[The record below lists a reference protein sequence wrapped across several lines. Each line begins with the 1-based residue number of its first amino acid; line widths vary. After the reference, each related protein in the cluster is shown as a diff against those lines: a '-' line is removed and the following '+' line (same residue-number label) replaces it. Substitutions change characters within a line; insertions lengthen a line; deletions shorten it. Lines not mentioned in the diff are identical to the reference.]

1 MVRSGPARLGLLAL
15 ASAFAAAGP
24 ARADCASQL
33 RPNKV
38 PLQAG
43 TLLSAR
49 MLLDTRD
56 FGDISV
62 SPDGKWA
69 ALILRRAKLEQ
80 DDYCFGVV
88 LVSLA
93 GGQISKLIDVGGEPI
108 LARGDLRDIPDIV
121 NGPIDDTPPV
131 WSPDGRW
138 VAYLR
143 RDNGIVQAWVASI
156 DGGPRP
162 VTTMPDDVR
171 KVEWAAPTILRVT
184 TRPRAAGDA
193 ALAREG
199 RSGYLYDRR
208 FWAISEARP
217 SPLPQPFKTIAINVA
232 DGRTIANPAP
242 AVDGGRPANASLFVR
257 LREGGKA
264 WVAPGNPGQYIPVL
278 QLNVEFA
285 KRRLTC
291 GEPCGSRITG
301 LWATGGNE
309 LIFLRGGSPENGGRS
324 ELYRW
329 RVDRDAAP
337 HRILATDEL
346 LESCDRS
353 GRKLVCAHETA
364 LHPRG
369 IVAIDPETGIMTGLY
384 DPNPEYS
391 SLHLGTVKRLRWT
404 ASDGIASYG
413 DLVLP
418 PDHKPGQRHPLI
430 IVQYTSRGFLRGG
443 VGDEYPINVFAARG
457 YAVLSIQRPI
467 PPARTRGAA
476 DSNDYQRINTL
487 GWADRW
493 RVLAS
498 LEAGIDA
505 VVERGV
511 VDADRVGLTGLSDG
525 GLTVQFALINSK
537 RFRAAATSS
546 CCDSSDVPP
555 AVGLAYSDTT
565 TKWGYPPPGLEDRQF
580 WKPMS
585 LAANADRIRTP
596 LLMQLADREY
606 RLALETFAALDHARA
621 PVEMYVFPNEYHI
634 KYHPAHRYAIYE
646 RNLAWFDFWLK
657 GDASEDVSDA
667 VTMAR
672 WRSLKARIEN

>member
-1 MVRSGPARLGLLAL
+1 M
-15 ASAFAAAGP
+15 
-24 ARADCASQL
+24 
-33 RPNKV
+33 
-38 PLQAG
+38 
-43 TLLSAR
+43 
-49 MLLDTRD
+49 
-56 FGDISV
+56 
-62 SPDGKWA
+62 
-69 ALILRRAKLEQ
+69 
-80 DDYCFGVV
+80 
-88 LVSLA
+88 
-93 GGQISKLIDVGGEPI
+93 
-108 LARGDLRDIPDIV
+108 
-121 NGPIDDTPPV
+121 
-131 WSPDGRW
+131 
-138 VAYLR
+138 
-143 RDNGIVQAWVASI
+143 
-156 DGGPRP
+156 
-162 VTTMPDDVR
+162 
-171 KVEWAAPTILRVT
+171 
-184 TRPRAAGDA
+184 
-193 ALAREG
+193 
-199 RSGYLYDRR
+199 
-208 FWAISEARP
+208 
-217 SPLPQPFKTIAINVA
+217 A

-337 HRILATDEL
+337 RRILATDEL
-346 LESCDRS
+346 LESCDLS

-364 LHPRG
+364 LHPRT
-369 IVAIDPETGIMTGLY
+369 IVAIDPETGAMTGLY

-391 SLHLGTVKRLRWT
+391 SLRLGIVERLRWT

-443 VGDEYPINVFAARG
+443 VGDEYPIHVFAARG

-505 VVERGV
+505 VVKRGV
-511 VDADRVGLTGLSDG
+511 VDPGRVGLTGLSDG

-546 CCDSSDVPP
+546 CCDSADVPP

-621 PVEMYVFPNEYHI
+621 PVEMYVFPDEYHI
-634 KYHPAHRYAIYE
+634 KYHPGHRYAIYQ